1 MQIQGEKRLWKE
13 NNGEEKMVQH
23 MKRIATPRSWPI
35 HRKEDTWV
43 SAPKGGHS
51 YELSLPVNVVLNDML
66 KIVKTR
72 KESRYIIFNK
82 NVLVNGK
89 KVNSER
95 VQVGLFDVLSLPEIK
110 ANFTLLLNSRGK
122 LKISELDEKA
132 AESKLSKVIGKTYL
146 PDKKVQLNLFGGI
159 NTVVKKDEYSVGD
172 SLIISLKDY
181 KVSDHIKLEKGAVV
195 YFLTG
200 KNISKTAVVESIE
213 GSVLICKS
221 DDREIRVAKKDAI
234 VVGKGKQ
241 AIKL

>member
-1 MQIQGEKRLWKE
+1 
-13 NNGEEKMVQH
+13 

-89 KVNSER
+89 KINSER
-95 VQVGLFDVLSLPEIK
+95 AQVGLFDVLTIPEIK

-122 LKISELDEKA
+122 LRILELDDKS
-132 AESKLSKVIGKTYL
+132 AETKLSKVIGKTYL
-146 PDKKVQLNLFGGI
+146 PGKKVQLNLFGGMNI
-159 NTVVKKDEYSVGD
+159 IVAKDEYAVGD
-172 SLIISLKDY
+172 SLIVSLKDY
-181 KVSDHIKLEKGAVV
+181 KVANHIKLEKGAVV

-200 KNISKTAVVESIE
+200 KNISKTAVVESVE

-221 DDREIRVAKKDAI
+221 EDNEIRVDKNDAI
-234 VVGKGKQ
+234 VVGKGKP
-241 AIKL
+241 IIEL